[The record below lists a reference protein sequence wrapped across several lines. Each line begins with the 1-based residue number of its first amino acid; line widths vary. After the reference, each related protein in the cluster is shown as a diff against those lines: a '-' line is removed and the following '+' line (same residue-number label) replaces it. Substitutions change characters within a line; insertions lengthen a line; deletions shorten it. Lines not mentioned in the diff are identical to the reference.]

1 MKTYQITKEYSVAS
15 LSLVETDRPIIL
27 ANQVL
32 IKINAVSLNY
42 RDLLVVK
49 GIADWRPPIG
59 RIPVSD
65 GVGTII
71 EVGENVTAV
80 NLNDRVAGLFF
91 PNWIDGPM
99 TMEKLVNPL
108 GGRVRDGLLQEYVV
122 LNENEVVTVPAFLT
136 DEEAAT
142 LPCAA
147 LTAWHSLMEKGK
159 IQPGNTVLIQGTGG
173 VSLFSTQFALM
184 AGAKVI
190 LLSGSDDKLQMARQ
204 MGVQHLINYKHLQN
218 WQDEVSNI
226 TNGKGVDHIVEVV
239 GGDNINKSI
248 DAIAL
253 DGTISIIGLINGL
266 KGNLDTAKIM
276 SKQIKLQGIN
286 VGSKEMFVRMNK
298 AIETANLHPVIGG
311 IFEFAKVKEALTKI
325 EQSSHYGKI
334 CISYK

>member
-1 MKTYQITKEYSVAS
+1 
-15 LSLVETDRPIIL
+15 
-27 ANQVL
+27 
-32 IKINAVSLNY
+32 
-42 RDLLVVK
+42 
-49 GIADWRPPIG
+49 
-59 RIPVSD
+59 
-65 GVGTII
+65 
-71 EVGENVTAV
+71 
-80 NLNDRVAGLFF
+80 
-91 PNWIDGPM
+91 M

-190 LLSGSDDKLQMARQ
+190 LLSGSDDKLQMAGQ

-286 VGSKEMFVRMNK
+286 VGSREMFVRMNK
-298 AIETANLHPVIGG
+298 AIEAANLHPVIGG